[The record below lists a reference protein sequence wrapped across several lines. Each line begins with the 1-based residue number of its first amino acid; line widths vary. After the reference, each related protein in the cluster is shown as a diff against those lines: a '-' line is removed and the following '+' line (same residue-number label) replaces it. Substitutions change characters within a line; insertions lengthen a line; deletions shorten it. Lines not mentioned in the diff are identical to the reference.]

1 MHAAIRYFHTHL
13 LIPHERTAPFIMIR
27 FIIIFVCVVLFLIVS
42 LPIQFVLFII
52 GKFNPE
58 IKGRV
63 SLAIVGWAFRCV
75 KVISGVDLTVIGEE
89 NVPKDRPVLYISNHR
104 SYYDVILTYYRVPRQ
119 TGYIAKDV
127 MARIPSFSR
136 WMRYMHCL
144 FLDRS
149 DIKKGM
155 QTIKDAIDLINNGI
169 SVHVCPEGTRNKT
182 DEPLQEFHK
191 GTFKIAERTGCT
203 IIPVTI
209 NNSESIY
216 EKQRPRIVPSKV
228 ILEYG
233 KPIETAG
240 LTRDEKK
247 QLCENVREIILET
260 YLKNQKLLEADK

>member
-1 MHAAIRYFHTHL
+1 MESSSQKPEQGADRWSRRIAGLIRTKKCS
-13 LIPHERTAPFIMIR
+13 R
-27 FIIIFVCVVLFLIVS
+27 F
-42 LPIQFVLFII
+42 
-52 GKFNPE
+52 PE
-58 IKGRV
+58 W
-63 SLAIVGWAFRCV
+63 S
-75 KVISGVDLTVIGEE
+75 
-89 NVPKDRPVLYISNHR
+89 
-104 SYYDVILTYYRVPRQ
+104 Q
-119 TGYIAKDV
+119 TNIAKDV

-155 QTIKDAIDLINNGI
+155 QTIKDAINLINNGI

-203 IIPVTI
+203 IIPITI

-233 KPIETAG
+233 KPIETAN
-240 LTRDEKK
+240 LSRDEKK